1 MILTVINSNLLSA
14 YLGDGGIGKTSSLGM
29 VALDWAENT
38 REELDKFTFVFL
50 ISLRHIDGNQ
60 PLEDILLEQ
69 HGRLKTEGV
78 TLSEIKAIM
87 GTTGHNILL
96 LIDGYDEYTAGTND
110 QIDEIL
116 LHGKGNCF
124 IILTSRP
131 GDYLKTLRE
140 RMDEEVE
147 ISGFSYEN
155 IRKCA
160 QQYLETKQLCEE
172 FLSQA
177 EQAAIHTHL
186 EPIRGIYFNMGEYK
200 GLLHIPIILLMACT
214 VFSENKCLPSSKTG
228 LFKQV
233 ILMCI
238 SRTTKRTM
246 GKTASEVSNLHDLML
261 KLGKLAWEAL
271 NRDNKQLLIFKVRT
285 CTLPHFYQYHKSN

>member
-1 MILTVINSNLLSA
+1 
-14 YLGDGGIGKTSSLGM
+14 M

-38 REELDKFTFVFL
+38 REELNKFTFVFL
-50 ISLRHIDGNQ
+50 ISLRHVNGTQ
-60 PLEDILLEQ
+60 PLEAIILEQ

-87 GTTGHNILL
+87 RTTGHNILI
-96 LIDGYDEYTAGTND
+96 LIDGYDEYTPGTNE
-110 QIDEIL
+110 QIDEML

-131 GDYLKTLRE
+131 GDYLKPLKNS
-140 RMDEEVE
+140 MDEEVE

-155 IRKCA
+155 IIKCA
-160 QQYLETKQLCEE
+160 QQYLGQKQSCAE

-177 EQAAIHTHL
+177 EQAGIHTHDD
-186 EPIRGIYFNMGEYK
+186 GEWLWKYK

-228 LFKQV
+228 LFQQV
-233 ILMCI
+233 IMMCI
-238 SRTTKRTM
+238 GRTTKKTM
-246 GKTASEVSNLHDLML
+246 GKTASEVENLHILMF

-271 NRDNKQLLIFKVRT
+271 NRENKQLLIFKVRT
-285 CTLPHFYQYHKSN
+285 YSRSLKYNA

>member
-1 MILTVINSNLLSA
+1 
-14 YLGDGGIGKTSSLGM
+14 M
-29 VALDWAENT
+29 VALDWAENAKQ
-38 REELDKFTFVFL
+38 ELNKFTFVFL
-50 ISLRHIDGNQ
+50 ISLRHVDGNQ
-60 PLEDILLEQ
+60 LLEAIILEQ

-78 TLSEIKAIM
+78 TPSEIKAIM
-87 GTTGHNILL
+87 RTEGHNILL
-96 LIDGYDEYTAGTND
+96 LIDGYDEYTPGTNEH
-110 QIDEIL
+110 IDEML
-116 LHGKGNCF
+116 LDGKGNCF

-131 GDYLKTLRE
+131 GDYLTQLKNRI
-140 RMDEEVE
+140 DEEVE

-160 QQYLETKQLCEE
+160 KQYLGPKQSYEE

-177 EQAAIHTHL
+177 EKAGIHAYL
-186 EPIRGIYFNMGEYK
+186 EPYDGMYYMPHYK

-233 ILMCI
+233 VLMCI
-238 SRTTKRTM
+238 SRTTKKTM
-246 GKTASEVSNLHDLML
+246 GKTASEVVNLHHLMS

-271 NRDNKQLLIFKVRT
+271 NREKKQLLIFKVRT
-285 CTLPHFYQYHKSN
+285 CTLSHF

>member
-1 MILTVINSNLLSA
+1 
-14 YLGDGGIGKTSSLGM
+14 M

-38 REELDKFTFVFL
+38 REELNMFTFVFL
-50 ISLRHIDGNQ
+50 ISLRHVNGNQ
-60 PLEDILLEQ
+60 PLEAIILEQ

-78 TLSEIKAIM
+78 TPSEIKAIM
-87 GTTGHNILL
+87 RTTGHNILL
-96 LIDGYDEYTAGTND
+96 LIDGYDEYTPGTNE
-110 QIDEIL
+110 QIDEII

-131 GDYLKTLRE
+131 GDYLKSLKNS
-140 RMDEEVE
+140 MDEEVE

-160 QQYLETKQLCEE
+160 EQYLETKQSCVE

-177 EQAAIHTHL
+177 EQAEIHTHKSWDY
-186 EPIRGIYFNMGEYK
+186 E

-214 VFSENKCLPSSKTG
+214 VFSEKKCLPSSKTG

-233 ILMCI
+233 IMMCI
-238 SRTTKRTM
+238 NRTTKKTM
-246 GKTASEVSNLHDLML
+246 GKTASEVSNLHHLML
-261 KLGKLAWEAL
+261 KLGQLAWEAL
-271 NRDNKQLLIFKVRT
+271 NRENKQLLIFKVRT
-285 CTLPHFYQYHKSN
+285 CTLLNFY

>member
-1 MILTVINSNLLSA
+1 
-14 YLGDGGIGKTSSLGM
+14 M
-29 VALDWAENT
+29 VGLDWAENT
-38 REELDKFTFVFL
+38 REELNKFTFVFL
-50 ISLRHIDGNQ
+50 ISLRHVNGNQ
-60 PLEDILLEQ
+60 PLEAIILEQ

-78 TLSEIKAIM
+78 TPSEIKAIM
-87 GTTGHNILL
+87 RTTRHNILM
-96 LIDGYDEYTAGTND
+96 LIDGYDEYTPGTNE

-131 GDYLKTLRE
+131 GDYLKSLKNF
-140 RMDEEVE
+140 MDEEVE

-160 QQYLETKQLCEE
+160 EQYLETKQSCEE
-172 FLSQA
+172 FLLQA
-177 EQAAIHTHL
+177 EQAGIHTRKQFML
-186 EPIRGIYFNMGEYK
+186 EDYS

-214 VFSENKCLPSSKTG
+214 VFSEKKCLPSSKTG
-228 LFKQV
+228 LFQQV

-238 SRTTKRTM
+238 SRTTKKTM
-246 GKTASEVSNLHDLML
+246 GKTASEVSNLHHLMF

-271 NRDNKQLLIFKVRT
+271 NREKKQLLIFKVRT
-285 CTLPHFYQYHKSN
+285 CTLLVLHF